1 MQKADEQLVQQA
13 QMVLDFNWNG
23 EYTQPGPRLYPHQWS
38 WDSALIAIGYAHYYQ
53 ERAMQELS
61 HLFESQW
68 KNGLLPQIVF
78 NPRFGEYFPGIDF
91 WHAERSPNAPRD
103 RKTSGVVQPP
113 LHATAVLY
121 VYRHAED
128 EATAKEFLEH
138 TFPKLKAWH
147 EYLHQER
154 DPEGEGLVYIRHP
167 WESGMDNSP
176 MWDSIMERTQ
186 LRSDQIPKYRRAD
199 IHFVA
204 AGDRPLDAAYDRFAY
219 LVKLFSD
226 RDYDEAR
233 IREECPF
240 LVQDVLFN
248 ALLCQADRDL
258 AEIARLLG
266 ENPSP
271 LEERAERTASAMN
284 GKLWD
289 EQHGI
294 YLDFDLASG
303 QPLQVYVAANFVPLY
318 AGIPDEGQARR
329 MVDSLE
335 NTGFGLSDES
345 LTPVPSYDRYG
356 FAFFPT
362 RYWRGPVWAN
372 INWFLTRGLER
383 YGYEGQAKRLRE
395 TIVSLCRSQG
405 FYEYY
410 DPTTGFGH
418 GSDLFSWTAALFLDV
433 VFENGTSE
441 NTPST
446 HSGR

>member
-23 EYTQPGPRLYPHQWS
+23 EYTQPGPHLYPHQWS
-38 WDSALIAIGYAHYYQ
+38 WDSALIAIGYAHYNQ
-53 ERAMQELS
+53 DRAMQELS

-91 WHAERSPNAPRD
+91 WHAERSLNAPRD

-113 LHATAVLY
+113 VHATAMLY

-128 EATAKEFLEH
+128 EATVRAFLEYN
-138 TFPKLKAWH
+138 FPKLKAWH
-147 EYLHQER
+147 EYLHRER

-176 MWDSIMERTQ
+176 MWDSIMERLQ
-186 LRSDQIPKYRRAD
+186 LRREQIPQYRRAD

-219 LVKLFSD
+219 LVKHFAD

-233 IREECPF
+233 IREDCPF

-248 ALLCQADRDL
+248 SLLCQADRDL
-258 AEIARLLG
+258 AQIARALS
-266 ENPSP
+266 EDPSP
-271 LEERAERTASAMN
+271 FERRAEKTAHAMN
-284 GKLWD
+284 EKLWD
-289 EQHGI
+289 EEHST
-294 YLDFDLASG
+294 YLDFDLTSNR
-303 QPLQVYVAANFVPLY
+303 LLEVYVAPNFMPLY
-318 AGIPDEGQARR
+318 AGIPDEEQARR

-345 LTPVPSYDRYG
+345 LMPVPSYDRYG
-356 FAFFPT
+356 FAYFPT

-372 INWFLTRGLER
+372 INWFLMRGLER
-383 YGYEGQAKRLRE
+383 YSYKEQAKRLRN
-395 TIVSLCRSQG
+395 TIVSLCKQQG

-433 VFENGTSE
+433 VLED
-441 NTPST
+441 
-446 HSGR
+446 

>member
-1 MQKADEQLVQQA
+1 MQQADEQLVQQA

-23 EYTQPGPRLYPHQWS
+23 EYTQPGPHLYPHQWS
-38 WDSALIAIGYAHYYQ
+38 WDSALIAIGYAHYHQ
-53 ERAMQELS
+53 DRAMQELS
-61 HLFESQW
+61 HLLESQW

-91 WHAERSPNAPRD
+91 WHAERSSNAPRN

-121 VYRHAED
+121 VYRHAKE
-128 EATAKEFLEH
+128 EAAALEFLEH

-147 EYLHQER
+147 EYLHEER
-154 DPEGEGLVYIRHP
+154 DPAGEGLVYIRHP

-176 MWDSIMERTQ
+176 MWDSIMERIQ
-186 LRSDQIPKYRRAD
+186 LRPDQIPKYRRAD

-335 NTGFGLSDES
+335 NTGFGLSEES

-383 YGYEGQAKRLRE
+383 YGYEGQAKQLRE

>member
-1 MQKADEQLVQQA
+1 MQQADEQLVQQA

-23 EYTQPGPRLYPHQWS
+23 EYTQPGPHLYPHQWS
-38 WDSALIAIGYAHYYQ
+38 WDSALIAIGYAHYHQ
-53 ERAMQELS
+53 DRAMQELS
-61 HLFESQW
+61 HLLESQW

-91 WHAERSPNAPRD
+91 WHAERSSNAPRN

-121 VYRHAED
+121 VYRHAKE
-128 EATAKEFLEH
+128 EAAALEFLEH

-147 EYLHQER
+147 EYLHEER
-154 DPEGEGLVYIRHP
+154 DPAGEGLVYIRHP

-176 MWDSIMERTQ
+176 MWDSIMERIQ
-186 LRSDQIPKYRRAD
+186 LRPDQIPKYRRAD

>member
-38 WDSALIAIGYAHYYQ
+38 WDSALIAIGYAHYHQ
-53 ERAMQELS
+53 HRAMHELS

-113 LHATAVLY
+113 VHATAVLY
-121 VYRHAED
+121 VYQHAKD
-128 EATAKEFLEH
+128 EAAAKEFLER

-147 EYLHQER
+147 DYLHRER

-176 MWDSIMERTQ
+176 MWDSIMERIQ
-186 LRSDQIPKYRRAD
+186 LRPDQIPKYRRAD

-219 LVKLFSD
+219 LVKLFAD

-233 IREECPF
+233 IRGDCPF

-258 AEIARLLG
+258 AEVARILG
-266 ENPSP
+266 EDPSP
-271 LEERAERTASAMN
+271 LEERAQRTQSAIN

-303 QPLQVYVAANFVPLY
+303 WTLQVYVAANFVPLY
-318 AGIPDEGQARR
+318 AGIPDEGKARR
-329 MVDSLE
+329 IVDSLE
-335 NTGFGLSDES
+335 NTGFGLTGEG

-362 RYWRGPVWAN
+362 RYWRGPVWVN
-372 INWFLTRGLER
+372 INWFLMRGLER
-383 YGYEGQAKRLRE
+383 YGYEEQAKRLRE

-410 DPTTGFGH
+410 DPTSGFGH

-433 VFENGTSE
+433 VFES
-441 NTPST
+441 
-446 HSGR
+446 

>member
-1 MQKADEQLVQQA
+1 
-13 QMVLDFNWNG
+13 VLDFNWNG
-23 EYTQPGPRLYPHQWS
+23 EYTQPGPHLYPHQWS
-38 WDSALIAIGYAHYYQ
+38 WDSALIAIGYAHYDQ
-53 ERAMQELS
+53 DRAMQELS
-61 HLFESQW
+61 HLFEHQW

-78 NPRFGEYFPGIDF
+78 NPRFGDYFPGIDF

-121 VYRHAED
+121 VYRHAKD
-128 EATAKEFLEH
+128 EAAAKEFLEH

-226 RDYDEAR
+226 RDYHEGR

-248 ALLCQADRDL
+248 TLLCQSDRDL
-258 AEIARLLG
+258 AEIARILG

-271 LEERAERTASAMN
+271 LEERAERTESAIN

-294 YLDFDLASG
+294 YLDFDVASG
-303 QPLQVYVAANFVPLY
+303 LPLQVYVAANFVPLY
-318 AGIPDEGQARR
+318 AGIPDEGRARS

-345 LTPVPSYDRYG
+345 IMPVPSYDRYG

-372 INWFLTRGLER
+372 INWFLMRGLER
-383 YGYEGQAKRLRE
+383 YGYERQAKRLQN
-395 TIVSLCRSQG
+395 TIVSLCRDEG
-405 FYEYY
+405 FYEYF
-410 DPTTGFGH
+410 DTVTGAGH

-433 VFENGTSE
+433 TLHE
-441 NTPST
+441 
-446 HSGR
+446 

>member
-1 MQKADEQLVQQA
+1 MQQADEQLVQQA

-23 EYTQPGPRLYPHQWS
+23 EYTQPGPHLYPHQWS
-38 WDSALIAIGYAHYYQ
+38 WDSALIAIGYAHYHQ
-53 ERAMQELS
+53 DRAMQELS

-68 KNGLLPQIVF
+68 TNGLLPQIVF

-91 WHAERSPNAPRD
+91 WHAERSSNAPRN

-121 VYRHAED
+121 VYRHAKE
-128 EATAKEFLEH
+128 EAAALEFLEH

-147 EYLHQER
+147 EYLHEER
-154 DPEGEGLVYIRHP
+154 DPAGEGLVYIRHP

-176 MWDSIMERTQ
+176 MWDSIMERIQ
-186 LRSDQIPKYRRAD
+186 LRPDQIPKYRRAD